1 MTAKRDDDVIDCMA
15 RMKGDGQP
23 FAVATIV
30 STGGATAAKAGAKAV
45 FRADGGQVGWIG
57 GGCTVG
63 AVRKKAM
70 KSLEDGRAR
79 LIRIRP
85 DPSGETAESVE
96 EVKSHCPSGGTIEV
110 FVEPVLPRPALI
122 VCGASPT
129 ARALADLAP
138 RIGFAVTVAALADD
152 QALFEAADDRVT
164 GFAIGTAPRIA
175 GAYVV
180 VATQGKRDTEALRHA
195 LASPAPWV
203 GFVGSRAKVAAV
215 KEWLAEEG
223 VPADRLAALH
233 APAGLPIGAATPE
246 EIALAVLAG
255 IVRDRRQGAAE
266 AAVPADAQE
275 AAAPRAEA

>member
-1 MTAKRDDDVIDCMA
+1 MTRLRDDDVIDCMA

-63 AVRKKAM
+63 AVRKVALTA
-70 KSLEDGRAR
+70 LEDGRAR
-79 LIRIRP
+79 LLRIRP
-85 DPSGETAESVE
+85 DPTGEAIESIE
-96 EVKSHCPSGGTIEV
+96 EVRSHCPSGGTVEV

-129 ARALADLAP
+129 ARALADLAS
-138 RIGFAVTVAALADD
+138 RIGFSVTVAALAGD
-152 QALFEAADDRVT
+152 QGLFDAADHRIT
-164 GFAIGTAPRIA
+164 GFAIAAAPRIA
-175 GAYVV
+175 RAHVV

-195 LASPAPWV
+195 LASDAAWV
-203 GFVGSRAKVAAV
+203 GFVGSRKKVAAV
-215 KEWLAEEG
+215 KEWLTEDG
-223 VPADRLAALH
+223 VAADRLARLH

-246 EIALAVLAG
+246 EIAVAVLAE
-255 IVRDRRQGAAE
+255 IVQDRRVGAAE
-266 AAVPADAQE
+266 PARPAAASE
-275 AAAPRAEA
+275 AAARPV

>member
-1 MTAKRDDDVIDCMA
+1 MPPMRDDDVIDCMA

-63 AVRKKAM
+63 AVRKIALTA
-70 KSLEDGRAR
+70 LEDGRAR
-79 LIRIRP
+79 LVRIRP
-85 DPSGETAESVE
+85 DPSGERIESVE
-96 EVKSHCPSGGTIEV
+96 EVKSHCPSGGTVEV

-138 RIGFAVTVAALADD
+138 RIGFSVTVAALAGD
-152 QALFEAADDRVT
+152 QALFDAADHRVD
-164 GFAIGTAPRIA
+164 GFEIGAAPRIA
-175 GAYVV
+175 GAYVI

-195 LASPAPWV
+195 LASDAAWV
-203 GFVGSRAKVAAV
+203 GFVGSRRKVAAV
-215 KEWLAEEG
+215 KEWLAEDG
-223 VPADRLAALH
+223 TPADRLARLR
-233 APAGLPIGAATPE
+233 APAGLSIGAATPE
-246 EIALAVLAG
+246 EIALAVLAE
-255 IVRDRRQGAAE
+255 IVQDRRLGAADSTRP
-266 AAVPADAQE
+266 AAMDADAE
-275 AAAPRAEA
+275 ARLS